1 MRAFVTAAD
10 LQDLVRDTYGPGRRL
25 RELTRLPGGST
36 KGVYRL
42 TLDDA
47 STVLLYRWAAEENF
61 WPAQTGLDVGPFLA
75 DAGRD
80 DFIRAHTLLSELR
93 VRVPAIVALRADRAL
108 VEEIR
113 GGTLQDLLARDPVA
127 GRTALARLAGMLHE
141 MHSHLSPTFGFPGQT
156 PAGFA
161 LQRGVNSL
169 AAAAPRDRRIGAARD
184 RLEQELRARFAAV
197 RPRQGYGLIHGELGG
212 DHVLIGPA
220 GEPVLVDIEATMFFD
235 VEWEHAFLELRFGDD
250 YPALHTV
257 PLDPARL
264 SFYRLVHYLS
274 LVAGP
279 LQLIEGDF
287 PNVSFM
293 REIAEGNALRALDEV
308 GLRG

>member
-10 LQDLVRDTYGPGRRL
+10 LHDLIRDTYGTDRRL
-25 RELTRLPGGST
+25 RELTRLTGGST

-42 TLDDA
+42 TLDDG

-61 WPAQTGLDVGPFLA
+61 WPAQTGLDFGPFQN

-80 DFIRAHTLLSELR
+80 GFLRCHTLLRDLG
-93 VRVPAIVALRADRAL
+93 VRVPEIVVMGPDRAL
-108 VEEIR
+108 VEDVR
-113 GGTLQDLLARDPVA
+113 GGTLEALLDRDPA
-127 GRTALARLAGMLHE
+127 TGRQALAQLGELLHT
-141 MHSHLSPTFGFPGQT
+141 MHSHQSTTFGFPADT

-161 LQRGVNSL
+161 LQRGRNSL
-169 AAAAPRDRRIGAARD
+169 VAAAARDPRIAAAEI
-184 RLEQELRARFAAV
+184 RLAEELTARSAAI
-197 RPRQGYGLIHGELGG
+197 RPRSGYGLIHGELGP

-220 GEPVLVDIEATMFFD
+220 GEPVLIDIEATMFFD
-235 VEWEHAFLELRFGDD
+235 VEWEHAFLELRFGDL
-250 YPALHTV
+250 YPALRTV

-264 SFYRLVHYLS
+264 ALYRLVHYLS

-287 PNVSFM
+287 PNAAFM
-293 REIAEGNALRALDEV
+293 RQIAEGNAQRALREI
-308 GLRG
+308 R

>member
-1 MRAFVTAAD
+1 MRAFVTEAD
-10 LQDLVRDTYGPGRRL
+10 LRDLVQDTYGTDRRL
-25 RELTRLPGGST
+25 RKLTRLAGGST

-42 TLDDA
+42 TLDDG

-61 WPAQTGLDVGPFLA
+61 WPARTGLDVGPFGGGGGPAELA
-75 DAGRD
+75 
-80 DFIRAHTLLSELR
+80 RAHALFR
-93 VRVPAIVALRADRAL
+93 DIGVRVPEIVALGPDRAL

-113 GGTLQDLLARDPVA
+113 GGTLDELLERDPAA
-127 GRTALARLAGMLHE
+127 GREALRRLGEMLRT
-141 MHSHLSPTFGFPGQT
+141 MHTHLAPSFGFPGQT

-161 LQRGVNSL
+161 LQRGLNSL
-169 AAAAPRDRRIGAARD
+169 AAAAARDPRIAAARS
-184 RLEQELRARFAAV
+184 RLAEELRSRFAAV
-197 RPRQGYGLIHGELGG
+197 RPRSGYGLIHGEIGG

-220 GEPVLVDIEATMFFD
+220 GEPVLVDIEAAMFFD
-235 VEWEHAFLELRFGDD
+235 VEWEHAFLELRFGEL
-250 YPALHTV
+250 YPALRTV
-257 PLDPARL
+257 PLDPDRL
-264 SFYRLVHYLS
+264 ALYRLVHYLS